1 MKNNIWH
8 DKTLSDRIKTAT
20 IVLLFLISV
29 STLTSTVHAQGNPAL
44 SVQSQ
49 KVSSSDP
56 SSSSSNAVGSNKSF
70 YLYTG
75 EIEGINETKL
85 GMPADYYIPSIFV
98 ANKGDSITMHFYNL
112 NGDDR
117 HTFTIG
123 APYNINQDVSPMHNA
138 TFTFKAGHEGVYRF
152 YCTYHQPTM
161 TGELIV
167 LPPST
172 ELTAAATDWK

>member
-8 DKTLSDRIKTAT
+8 DKTLTGKIKTAT
-20 IVLLFLISV
+20 IVLLLLISV
-29 STLTSTVHAQGNPAL
+29 STLTSAVHAQNNPSSS
-44 SVQSQ
+44 SVQNQ
-49 KVSSSDP
+49 KDSSSDP
-56 SSSSSNAVGSNKSF
+56 PFSLNAVGSNKSF

-98 ANKGDSITMHFYNL
+98 ANNGDSITMHFYNL
-112 NGDDR
+112 DGDDR

-123 APYNINQDVSPMHNA
+123 ARYNINQDVSPMHNA

-152 YCTYHQPTM
+152 YCTYHHQ
-161 TGELIV
+161 
-167 LPPST
+167 SS
-172 ELTAAATDWK
+172 

>member
-1 MKNNIWH
+1 MKNNIWY
-8 DKTLSDRIKTAT
+8 DKTLTGKIKMAT
-20 IVLLFLISV
+20 IILLFLISV
-29 STLTSTVHAQGNPAL
+29 STMTSVVHAQSNPS

-56 SSSSSNAVGSNKSF
+56 SASSNAAGSKKSF
-70 YLYTG
+70 YLFTD

-112 NGDDR
+112 DADDR

-123 APYNINQDVSPMHNA
+123 APYNINEDVAPQHNA
-138 TFTFKAGHEGVYRF
+138 TFTFKAGNEGVYRF

-161 TGELIV
+161 TGQLIV

-172 ELTAAATDWK
+172 ELTATTGAK

>member
-8 DKTLSDRIKTAT
+8 GKALTGKMKTAT

-29 STLTSTVHAQGNPAL
+29 SALTSVVHAQSNPS

-49 KVSSSDP
+49 KVNSSDA
-56 SSSSSNAVGSNKSF
+56 SDSSNASGSKKSF
-70 YLYTG
+70 YLFTD

-112 NGDDR
+112 DGDDR
-117 HTFTIG
+117 HGFTIG
-123 APYNINQDVSPMHNA
+123 TPYNINEDLAPMHNA
-138 TFTFKAGHEGVYRF
+138 TFTFKAGHEGVYKF
-152 YCTYHQPTM
+152 YDTSHQPTM
-161 TGELIV
+161 TGQLIV

-172 ELTAAATDWK
+172 VLTDMTGGK

>member
-8 DKTLSDRIKTAT
+8 DKTLTGRITVAT

-29 STLTSTVHAQGNPAL
+29 STLTSVVYSQ
-44 SVQSQ
+44 VQNQ

-56 SSSSSNAVGSNKSF
+56 SSSSNTVKSSKPF

-85 GMPADYYIPSIFV
+85 GMPADYYIPNIFV
-98 ANKGDSITMHFYNL
+98 ANKGDIITVHFYNL
-112 NGDDR
+112 DADDK
-117 HTFTIG
+117 HSFTMG
-123 APYNINQDVSPMHNA
+123 APYNINQNVAPLHNT
-138 TFTFKAGHEGVYRF
+138 TFTFKAGDEGVYRF

-161 TGELIV
+161 TGQLIV
-167 LPPST
+167 LPAST
-172 ELTAAATDWK
+172 ELTTTTYGK

>member
-8 DKTLSDRIKTAT
+8 DKTLTGKIKIAT
-20 IVLLFLISV
+20 IALLFLISV
-29 STLTSTVHAQGNPAL
+29 STLTSVVHAQTNSSA
-44 SVQSQ
+44 SQNQ
-49 KVSSSDP
+49 KVSSSDV
-56 SSSSSNAVGSNKSF
+56 SSSSNTVGSNKSF
-70 YLYTG
+70 YLFTG

-85 GMPADYYIPSIFV
+85 GMPADYYIPNIFV

-112 NGDDR
+112 DGDDK

-123 APYNINQDVSPMHNA
+123 APYNINQDVAPMHNA
-138 TFTFKAGHEGVYRF
+138 TFTFKAANEGIYRF

-161 TGELIV
+161 TGQLIV

-172 ELTAAATDWK
+172 ELTAAATDGK

>member
-8 DKTLSDRIKTAT
+8 DKTLTGKIKTAT
-20 IVLLFLISV
+20 IALLFLISV
-29 STLTSTVHAQGNPAL
+29 STLTSMVHAQSNPS
-44 SVQSQ
+44 SVQNQ
-49 KVSSSDP
+49 KLSSSDP
-56 SSSSSNAVGSNKSF
+56 SSSSNTVGNNKSF
-70 YLYTG
+70 YLFTD

-85 GMPADYYIPSIFV
+85 GMPADYYIPNIFV

-112 NGDDR
+112 DGDDR

-123 APYNINQDVSPMHNA
+123 APYDINQDVAPMHNA
-138 TFTFKAGHEGVYRF
+138 TFTFKAANEGIYRF

-161 TGELIV
+161 TGQLIV

-172 ELTAAATDWK
+172 ELTAAATDGK

>member
-1 MKNNIWH
+1 MKKNIWH
-8 DKTLSDRIKTAT
+8 DKALTGKIKTAT

-29 STLTSTVHAQGNPAL
+29 STLTSVVHAQSNPS
-44 SVQSQ
+44 SVQRQ
-49 KVSSSDP
+49 KGSSSDP
-56 SSSSSNAVGSNKSF
+56 SVSSNALGSNKSF
-70 YLYTG
+70 YLFTD

-85 GMPADYYIPSIFV
+85 GMPADYYIPNVFV

-112 NGDDR
+112 DADDR

-123 APYNINQDVSPMHNA
+123 APYKINEDVAPMHNA
-138 TFTFKAGHEGVYRF
+138 TFTFKAVNEGVYRF

-161 TGELIV
+161 TGQLIV

-172 ELTAAATDWK
+172 ELTATTGGK

>member
-1 MKNNIWH
+1 MQNNIWH
-8 DKTLSDRIKTAT
+8 GKTLTGKMKTAT

-29 STLTSTVHAQGNPAL
+29 STMISVVHAQSNP
-44 SVQSQ
+44 SSMQSQ

-56 SSSSSNAVGSNKSF
+56 SGSSNALVNKKSF
-70 YLYTG
+70 YLFTD

-85 GMPADYYIPSIFV
+85 GIPADYYIPSIFV

-112 NGDDR
+112 DADDR

-123 APYNINQDVSPMHNA
+123 EPYNINEDLAPMHNA
-138 TFTFKAGHEGVYRF
+138 TFTFKAGNEGVYRF

-161 TGELIV
+161 TGQLIV

-172 ELTAAATDWK
+172 ELTAATDK

>member
-8 DKTLSDRIKTAT
+8 DNTLTGKIKTAT
-20 IVLLFLISV
+20 IVLFLISV
-29 STLTSTVHAQGNPAL
+29 STLTSVVHAQSNPS

-56 SSSSSNAVGSNKSF
+56 SVSSTALGNKKSF
-70 YLYTG
+70 YLFTD

-98 ANKGDSITMHFYNL
+98 ANKDDSITMHFYNL
-112 NGDDR
+112 DGDDR
-117 HTFTIG
+117 HSFTIG
-123 APYNINQDVSPMHNA
+123 APYNINEDVAPMHNA
-138 TFTFKAGHEGVYRF
+138 TFTFKAGNEGVYKF
-152 YCTYHQPTM
+152 YDTSHQPTM
-161 TGELIV
+161 TGQLIV

-172 ELTAAATDWK
+172 VLTAMADGK